1 MKELISAEQ
10 LDAGI
15 RKMAEQITST
25 VGGRP
30 LTVIGVLTGSVVL
43 LADLIR
49 QLKMPLRVGFVQA
62 SSYRGQ
68 LERGM
73 RAGASGAIAGSANIL
88 PEVIKAIVHDDNEEP
103 NLPLLIDELLKRPI
117 IPAVKALIAYR
128 LDSPAWL
135 SVRPPLTQLASAQIS
150 SLGERLDVL
159 FPN

>member
-1 MKELISAEQ
+1 MLYHIPGMTQVELSVELVSRLAAQFPGVITGVKDSSGNWSHTERLIKERGL
-10 LDAGI
+10 
-15 RKMAEQITST
+15 
-25 VGGRP
+25 
-30 LTVIGVLTGSVVL
+30 LTVF
-43 LADLIR
+43 
-49 QLKMPLRVGFVQA
+49 VGHE
-62 SSYRGQ
+62 GQ

-103 NLPLLIDELLKRPI
+103 NLPLLIDELLKHPI

-135 SVRPPLTQLASAQIS
+135 SVRPPLTQLASTQIS
-150 SLGERLDVL
+150 SLGERLDAL